1 MVTLVFS
8 DTEDPTT
15 GNDLDFDYGAIFS
28 SSCAEI
34 VGQTVVICLISRAGR
49 AQITSLMYLLGG
61 VSVFLLC
68 FFASDRNADRPTLVV
83 LSFVARGFAM
93 GASSMT
99 WIVTAELLPTQIRTS
114 GHSAANAV
122 ARLGGAVSPFL
133 ITANNDMLTIG
144 IVMGCVSIL
153 TSMVA
158 WHLPDSSGI
167 IGTAGK
173 DSGVYG
179 SDGKRIQ
186 ESELL

>member
-1 MVTLVFS
+1 
-8 DTEDPTT
+8 
-15 GNDLDFDYGAIFS
+15 
-28 SSCAEI
+28 
-34 VGQTVVICLISRAGR
+34 
-49 AQITSLMYLLGG
+49 MYLLGG

-68 FFASDRNADRPTLVV
+68 FFASDQNAHRPTLVV
-83 LSFVARGFAM
+83 LSFIARGFAM

-122 ARLGGAVSPFL
+122 ARLGGAASPFL

-153 TSMVA
+153 TSFVA
-158 WHLPDSSGI
+158 WHLPDSSGA

-173 DSGVYG
+173 DGGVYG
-179 SDGKRIQ
+179 SDGKRIH
-186 ESELL
+186 ESELI